1 MKNAETA
8 IPYKGAKEH
17 YVLDIDNSEFSK
29 KIVSELEKIT
39 NSKKENRFKKFII
52 D

>member
-39 NSKKENRFKKFII
+39 KIPKKKTASKNL
-52 D
+52 